1 MNLNKDNRINY
12 SLIFI
17 ISCLTLNLQDHNF
30 YPGLDGSYY
39 WAFSYIITYLPEHL
53 SKVTSIYGPLAFL
66 GYPVCYGD
74 LIAIGY
80 GFQIFLKFLL
90 GFLLFRLSRFVN
102 VTPKKVLLLFL
113 LTCFPIFS
121 PEAYINL
128 IIILFIVLY
137 YFESKLIYLVCI
149 SIFTAFGYYYKCSAG
164 LSGVL
169 LQVVFLI
176 YITFLNRKIDLKFL
190 FRIISFNLFSFLLF
204 GLILFQSFITII
216 DSIVTY
222 YHNIVIFSEASS
234 LYNNTDNFFWLIL
247 CGVSLL
253 AIFFINKDRGFRLF
267 WLLSGF
273 FLYTGYTHS
282 IVRMD
287 YSHYMGFLYCLV
299 LIILLT
305 GIFYAKISNY
315 TFLLLAIAFYSYY
328 GNLRNKYDYGDFII
342 SIQNGPKNIYNT
354 VVKYDTYKKHSFK
367 RSVDISESESML
379 SDTIKKVLSKGTVD
393 FFPWELSYVV
403 ANKLKNWKPRPYL
416 QNLNMSAFFDKKTGE
431 YFNSKE
437 APDHLIWHVGIGGF
451 LDGIDYSYLLNNEF
465 FSILA
470 IFSNYT
476 VVTKDNK
483 VILLNKRQHPIK
495 IAVEDLE
502 KSKEVNSGDWIELP
516 KSDAILGCTVEYDFN
531 MLRGLKKLAY
541 RDDEFFLEYKTSDG
555 KIFKKRIWPG
565 DAKEFT
571 WLTPL
576 SHNISDS
583 ADYKDVT
590 AIRFYNTNTVIHSGK
605 LELQFKT
612 IKFERN
618 QSKKALYEWFN
629 SLSS

>member
-1 MNLNKDNRINY
+1 MNLNKNNRINY

-17 ISCLTLNLQDHNF
+17 ISCLTLNFQDHNF

-39 WAFSYIITYLPEHL
+39 WAFNYIITYFPEHL

-80 GFQIFLKFLL
+80 GFQILLKSLFGFQLL
-90 GFLLFRLSRFVN
+90 KLSQFVN
-102 VTPKKVLLLFL
+102 ITPKKVLLLFL

-128 IIILFIVLY
+128 IIILFLVLY
-137 YFESKLIYLVCI
+137 YFESKLIYLISI

-169 LQVVFLI
+169 VQAVFLI
-176 YITFLNRKIDLKFL
+176 YITLLNRKIDPKLL
-190 FRIISFNLFSFLLF
+190 FRIISFNLISFLLF
-204 GLILFQSFITII
+204 GFILFQSFTTII
-216 DSIVTY
+216 ESIVTY
-222 YHNIVIFSEASS
+222 YHNVVIFSEASS
-234 LYNNTDNFFWLIL
+234 LYNSTDYFLWLII
-247 CGVSLL
+247 CGASLL

-267 WLLSGF
+267 WLLSVF

-287 YSHYMGFLYCLV
+287 HSHYMGFLYCLV
-299 LIILLT
+299 LIILMT
-305 GIFYAKISNY
+305 GIFYTKISNY
-315 TFLLLAIAFYSYY
+315 TFLLLAVSFYSYY
-328 GNLRNKYDYGDFII
+328 GNLLNKYDYNDFII

-354 VVKYDTYKKHSFK
+354 IVKYDSYKKHSFK
-367 RSVDISESESML
+367 RSVDISESESRL
-379 SDTIKKVLSKGTVD
+379 NDTMRKILSKGSVD

-416 QNLNMSAFFDKKTGE
+416 QNLNMSVYFDKKTGD
-431 YFNSKE
+431 YFKSKE

-451 LDGIDYSYLLNNEF
+451 LDGVDYSYLLNNEI
-465 FSILA
+465 FSVMA

-476 VVTKDNK
+476 VATKDNK
-483 VILLNKRQHPIK
+483 VILLNKRQQPIK
-495 IAVEDLE
+495 IAVEALE
-502 KSKEVNSGDWIELP
+502 KSKEVNSGDWIYLP

-531 MLRGLKKLAY
+531 MLRSLKKLAY
-541 RDDEFFLEYKTSDG
+541 RDDEFYLEYRTSDG
-555 KIFKKRIWPG
+555 QNFKKRIWPS

-583 ADYKDVT
+583 TDYKNVT
-590 AIRFYNTNTVIHSGK
+590 AIRFSNTNKVIHSGK
-605 LELQFKT
+605 LKLQFKT
-612 IKFERN
+612 IKFEGN

-629 SLSS
+629 P